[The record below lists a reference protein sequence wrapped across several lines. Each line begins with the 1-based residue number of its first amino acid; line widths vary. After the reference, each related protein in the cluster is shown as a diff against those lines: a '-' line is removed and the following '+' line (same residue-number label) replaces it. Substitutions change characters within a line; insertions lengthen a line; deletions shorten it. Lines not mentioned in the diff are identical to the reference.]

1 MWGKAKKMS
10 DEVKENQQAPSE
22 PPAASEAPQAAQ
34 NPPTPEQELDQDL
47 KKLQEERDTLFERL
61 ARVTADFKNAQ
72 RRLEDDKRQAIEFAN
87 SSLIT
92 AVLPV
97 LDNFERALSVDQS
110 KADVTSIIKGM
121 QMIHDQWIA
130 VLKAQHVEQITPG
143 KGDKFDPSLHQAI
156 MQQPS
161 DEFEDA
167 KEPVVTMLLQKGY
180 AMRGRVLRP
189 AQVAVNA
196 IGG

>member
-1 MWGKAKKMS
+1 MS
-10 DEVKENQQAPSE
+10 DEVEESQS
-22 PPAASEAPQAAQ
+22 
-34 NPPTPEQELDQDL
+34 PEQDLEQDL
-47 KKLQEERDTLFERL
+47 KKLQEERDSLFERL
-61 ARVTADFKNAQ
+61 ARVTADFRNAQ
-72 RRLEDDKRQAIEFAN
+72 KRLEEDKRQAIEYAN

-97 LDNFERALSVDQS
+97 IDNFERALSVDPA
-110 KADVTSIIKGM
+110 KTDVAAILKGM
-121 QMIHDQWIA
+121 QLIHDQWLA
-130 VLKAQHVEQITPG
+130 VLKAQHVEQIAPAPG
-143 KGDKFDPSLHQAI
+143 EKFDPAMHQAI

-161 DEFEDA
+161 EQYKDA

>member
-1 MWGKAKKMS
+1 MS
-10 DEVKENQQAPSE
+10 DEEVKNNQQ
-22 PPAASEAPQAAQ
+22 
-34 NPPTPEQELDQDL
+34 TPEQELEVDL

-87 SSLIT
+87 SQLIT
-92 AVLPV
+92 ALLPV
-97 LDNFERALSVDQS
+97 IDNFERALSADQG
-110 KADVTSIIKGM
+110 KTDVGAILKGM
-121 QMIHDQWIA
+121 QLIHDQWIA
-130 VLKAQHVEQITPG
+130 VLKAQHVEQIAPVA
-143 KGDKFDPSLHQAI
+143 GDRFDPALHQAI

-161 DEFEDA
+161 EKYKNT

>member
-10 DEVKENQQAPSE
+10 DPVKDNQQAQGQS
-22 PPAASEAPQAAQ
+22 AQ
-34 NPPTPEQELDQDL
+34 EQPTPEQELELDL
-47 KKLQEERDTLFERL
+47 KKLQEERDGLFERL

-72 RRLEDDKRQAIEFAN
+72 RRLEDDKKQAIEYAN
-87 SSLIT
+87 SNLIT
-92 AVLPV
+92 ALLPV
-97 LDNFERALSVDQS
+97 IDNFERALSVDQS
-110 KADVTSIIKGM
+110 KTDVGAILKGM
-121 QMIHDQWIA
+121 QLIHDQWIM
-130 VLKAQHVEQITPG
+130 VLKAQHVEQIAP
-143 KGDKFDPSLHQAI
+143 KVGDKFDPSLHQAI

-161 DEFEDA
+161 EHFKDA